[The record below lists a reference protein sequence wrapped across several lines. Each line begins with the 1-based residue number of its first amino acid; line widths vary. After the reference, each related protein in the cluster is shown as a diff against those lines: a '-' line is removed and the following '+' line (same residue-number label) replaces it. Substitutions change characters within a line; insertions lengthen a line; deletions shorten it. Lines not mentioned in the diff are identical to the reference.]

1 LSDLPFLLA
10 KEGIKFV
17 RKLLKKNIDEFNIF
31 LSASIVE
38 IKNNRLK
45 SERF

>member
-10 KEGIKFV
+10 KEGSKFV
-17 RKLLKKNIDEFNIF
+17 RKLLKKNKDEFNIF
-31 LSASIVE
+31 LPASIVE
-38 IKNNRLK
+38 IKDNRLK